1 MKVPDATH
9 RRIKERLWR
18 VAEGLNWPT
27 LSDKQKSKFYEEWIR
42 ESDVGGVL
50 SRYLNAGSV
59 RVYIKDTIMK
69 PYGRDRIKEFPPV
82 LKLLGLPEDAR
93 VRGELHQ
100 AARSTTGG
108 WQGDLL
114 GTGEGL
120 EGDSLRSLRKGIRC
134 SVRRAFRGRDHVSQP
149 ESVQQSE
156 YRQNDRSSSGEIGN
170 PESCVVR
177 RMSGQVSG

>member
-93 VRGELHQ
+93 VAENYIKPHGRRLVDGKVICWGLARDWKAILFAVFER
-100 AARSTTGG
+100 AYVARSGVPFAAVIMFPTG
-108 WQGDLL
+108 
-114 GTGEGL
+114 
-120 EGDSLRSLRKGIRC
+120 KC
-134 SVRRAFRGRDHVSQP
+134 
-149 ESVQQSE
+149 QQSE
-156 YRQNDRSSSGEIGN
+156 YRQMIEAAAERLEIPN
-170 PESCVVR
+170 LVWYDA
-177 RMSGQVSG
+177 